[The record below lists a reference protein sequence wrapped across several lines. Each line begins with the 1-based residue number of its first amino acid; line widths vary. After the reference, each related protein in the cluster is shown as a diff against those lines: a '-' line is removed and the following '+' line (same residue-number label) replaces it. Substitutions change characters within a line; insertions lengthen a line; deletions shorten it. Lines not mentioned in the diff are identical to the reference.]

1 MKGLRTGAS
10 KYDISLDTL
19 VLIVDAVFR
28 TVLIMQCS
36 VILVL
41 SGINISE
48 VSV

>member
-1 MKGLRTGAS
+1 MKGRRTGAS
-10 KYDISLDTL
+10 KYDVSLDMMG
-19 VLIVDAVFR
+19 LIVDAVFR

-41 SGINISE
+41 LGINISE